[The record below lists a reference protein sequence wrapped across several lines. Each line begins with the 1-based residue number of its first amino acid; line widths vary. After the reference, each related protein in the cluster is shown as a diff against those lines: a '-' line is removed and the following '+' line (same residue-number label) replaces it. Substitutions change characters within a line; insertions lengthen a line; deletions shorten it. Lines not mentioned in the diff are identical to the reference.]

1 MTGEAPY
8 RGRLDSP
15 DATLRFGRAL
25 ARHCAGGERIALVGE
40 LGAGKTTLMRGFAEG
55 LGLDPREI
63 SSPTFTL
70 VHVHECPGPVRR
82 LVHGDAY
89 RLESTDELEGI
100 GWQEHLEDP
109 AAVVVL
115 EWPDRVPGALGPH
128 PLVVELV
135 HDEPD
140 GQGRPGRMV
149 YCSDAGFTT
158 SLREGRDTCRTCR
171 KPVPAEEPHGPF
183 CSDRCRMADL
193 GSWFAG
199 DYSISREIEEDDLMD
214 PDVG

>member
-1 MTGEAPY
+1 MTGEAAY
-8 RGRLDSP
+8 RGHLDSP
-15 DATLRFGRAL
+15 EDTLRFGRAL
-25 ARHCAGGERIALVGE
+25 ARHCTGGERIALVGE

-55 LGLDPREI
+55 LGLDPREV

-82 LVHGDAY
+82 LVHADAY

-135 HDEPD
+135 HDVPD
-140 GQGRPGRMV
+140 REGRPGRV
-149 YCSDAGFTT
+149 VHCSDSRFA
-158 SLREGRDTCRTCR
+158 
-171 KPVPAEEPHGPF
+171 PA
-183 CSDRCRMADL
+183 
-193 GSWFAG
+193 
-199 DYSISREIEEDDLMD
+199 SREA
-214 PDVG
+214 P